1 MNREQMTRAKIILEE
16 MKEDYHQNGVR
27 YTTKIEMLEEGI
39 KALTLLGHLKN
50 RPCEVCEFNKGNG
63 CTKWDCVF
71 EV

>member
-1 MNREQMTRAKIILEE
+1 MSRDKAITILEQ
-16 MKEDYHQNGVR
+16 MKEDYNQNGVK

-39 KALTLLGHLKN
+39 KALTLLGYLKD
-50 RPCEVCEFNKGNG
+50 RPCQVCAFNKGNG